1 MTGKQRGKEMDD
13 NDLLVKLNKNYKSFS
28 KGQRLLASYIMEN
41 YDRAAFITA
50 SKMGRAV
57 GVSESTV
64 VRFAYALGY
73 DGYPEMQK
81 SLQDLI
87 RNKLTSVQRIQL
99 TSDLE
104 QNDILR
110 SVLKADIAN
119 IRSTID
125 SVDNSAF
132 HGAINAM
139 FAAGR
144 VYIIGMKSAA
154 PLAQFLTYYL
164 NFIMENVIC
173 ISTSVN
179 DPLESM
185 IRVSEGD
192 LCIGISFPRYSTRTV
207 EALTFGKSRGAE
219 IIAITDSVFSPIAEL
234 AHHTLVAHSDMAS
247 FADSL
252 TAPLSLIN
260 AIIVAATLKSK
271 DKLYERFVQ
280 LEDIWNLQKVYTTKG
295 SEKSPK

>member
-1 MTGKQRGKEMDD
+1 MEE
-13 NDLLVKLNKNYKSFS
+13 NDLLLKLNRNYRSFS
-28 KGQRLLASYIMEN
+28 KGQRLLANYITEN

-99 TSDLE
+99 TSDMD
-104 QNDILR
+104 QNDVLR

-125 SVDNSAF
+125 SVDNAAFNEAVGAMLSAR
-132 HGAINAM
+132 
-139 FAAGR
+139 R

-154 PLAQFLTYYL
+154 PLAQFFAYYL
-164 NFIMENVIC
+164 NFIIENVVC
-173 ISTSVN
+173 VSTSIN
-179 DPLESM
+179 DSIESL
-185 IRVSEGD
+185 IRIGEGD
-192 LCIGISFPRYSTRTV
+192 VCVGISFPRYSTRTV
-207 EALTFGKSRGAE
+207 EALSFAKQRGAD
-219 IIAITDSVFSPIAEL
+219 IIAITDSGFSPIAEL
-234 AHHTLVAHSDMAS
+234 AKHVLVAHSDMAS

-260 AIIVAATLKSK
+260 ATIVAASLKSK
-271 DKLYERFVQ
+271 DKLYEQFLQ
-280 LEDIWNLQKVYTTKG
+280 LEGIWDSQQVYTTKG
-295 SEKSPK
+295 SEKSKK

>member
-1 MTGKQRGKEMDD
+1 MAMEE

-87 RNKLTSVQRIQL
+87 RNKLTSIQRIQL
-99 TSDLE
+99 TSDMDE
-104 QNDILR
+104 NDILK
-110 SVLKADIAN
+110 SVLKADAAN

-125 SVDNSAF
+125 SVDNAAF
-132 HGAINAM
+132 NAAISTLFEAK
-139 FAAGR
+139 R

-164 NFIMENVIC
+164 NFIMENTIC
-173 ISTSVN
+173 VSSSVN
-179 DPLESM
+179 DALESM
-185 IRVSEGD
+185 LRVSPGD
-192 LCIGISFPRYSTRTV
+192 VCIGISFPRYSTRTV
-207 EALTFGKSRGAE
+207 EALAFGKNRGAN
-219 IIAITDSVFSPIAEL
+219 IIAITDSMFSPIAEL
-234 AHHTLVAHSDMAS
+234 AHYVLVAHSDMAS

-260 AIIVAATLKSK
+260 AIIVAASLKSK
-271 DKLYERFVQ
+271 DKLYEHFVQ
-280 LEDIWNLQKVYTTKG
+280 LEGIWESQKVYTTKW
-295 SEKSPK
+295 SEKNQR

>member
-1 MTGKQRGKEMDD
+1 MAMEE

-99 TSDLE
+99 TSDMDE
-104 QNDILR
+104 NDILK
-110 SVLKADIAN
+110 SVLKADAAN

-125 SVDNSAF
+125 SVDNTAF
-132 HGAINAM
+132 NAAIATL
-139 FAAGR
+139 FEAKR

-164 NFIMENVIC
+164 NFIMENTIC
-173 ISTSVN
+173 VSSSVN
-179 DPLESM
+179 DALESM
-185 IRVSEGD
+185 LRVSAGD
-192 LCIGISFPRYSTRTV
+192 VCIGISFPRYSSRTV
-207 EALTFGKSRGAE
+207 EALAFGKNRGAN
-219 IIAITDSVFSPIAEL
+219 IIAITDSMFSPIAEL
-234 AHHTLVAHSDMAS
+234 AHYVLVAHSDMAS

-260 AIIVAATLKSK
+260 AIIVAASLKSK
-271 DKLYERFVQ
+271 DKLYEHFVQ
-280 LEDIWNLQKVYTTKG
+280 LEGIWESQKVYTTKW
-295 SEKSPK
+295 SEKNQR

>member
-1 MTGKQRGKEMDD
+1 MEE

-99 TSDLE
+99 TSDMD
-104 QNDILR
+104 QNDVLR

-132 HGAINAM
+132 HDALDVLFEAK
-139 FAAGR
+139 R

-164 NFIMENVIC
+164 NFIMENVI
-173 ISTSVN
+173 SVSASVN
-179 DPLESM
+179 DALESM
-185 IRVSEGD
+185 IRVGPGD
-192 LCIGISFPRYSTRTV
+192 VCIGISFPRYSTRTL
-207 EALTFGKSRGAE
+207 EALTFGKSRGAH
-219 IIAITDSVFSPIAEL
+219 IIAITDSVFSPIAEF
-234 AHHTLVAHSDMAS
+234 AHHVLVAHSDMAS

-260 AIIVAATLKSK
+260 AIIVAASLKSQ
-271 DKLYERFVQ
+271 DKLYDRFVQ
-280 LEDIWNLQKVYTTKG
+280 LEGIWDSQKVYTTKG
-295 SEKSPK
+295 SDKHAK

>member
-1 MTGKQRGKEMDD
+1 MEE

-99 TSDLE
+99 TSDMD
-104 QNDILR
+104 QNDVLR

-132 HGAINAM
+132 NDALNVLFEAR
-139 FAAGR
+139 R

-164 NFIMENVIC
+164 NFIMENVI
-173 ISTSVN
+173 SVSASVN
-179 DPLESM
+179 DALESM
-185 IRVSEGD
+185 IRIGPGD
-192 LCIGISFPRYSTRTV
+192 VCIGISFPRYSTRTV
-207 EALTFGKSRGAE
+207 EALTFGKSRGAH

-234 AHHTLVAHSDMAS
+234 AHHVLVAHSDMAS

-260 AIIVAATLKSK
+260 AIIVAASLKSK

-280 LEDIWNLQKVYTTKG
+280 LESIWDSQRVYTTKG
-295 SEKSPK
+295 SDKHAK